1 MLAHKKKLKFNA
13 TKVQM
18 YSLKYYIL
26 ILYFVISHIFFII
39 YIVLQIFNYILM
51 FKLVRVV
58 LEEQTRRI
66 PIITSETT
74 CPYSLLFP

>member
-1 MLAHKKKLKFNA
+1 
-13 TKVQM
+13 M

-26 ILYFVISHIFFII
+26 ILYFIMSHIYFII
-39 YIVLQIFNYILM
+39 YIVLQSLNYILM

-66 PIITSETT
+66 PVITSETT
-74 CPYSLLFP
+74 YPYSLHFP